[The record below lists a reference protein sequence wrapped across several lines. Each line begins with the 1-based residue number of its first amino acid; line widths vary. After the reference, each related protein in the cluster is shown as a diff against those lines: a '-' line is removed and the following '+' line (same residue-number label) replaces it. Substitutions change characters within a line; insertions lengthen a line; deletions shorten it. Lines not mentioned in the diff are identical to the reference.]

1 MGVPPNK
8 RFQRKGLASLVPP
21 LNLGVEAVEKRLS
34 RWKLTV
40 VRSIHGCKRGKE
52 FLLVDAAYAISASCR
67 S

>member
-1 MGVPPNK
+1 MSN
-8 RFQRKGLASLVPP
+8 
-21 LNLGVEAVEKRLS
+21 VEAVEKRLS

-40 VRSIHGCKRGKE
+40 ARSIHGCKRGKE